1 MRPALLVHEFEWHG
15 RCDSTSLWRLIS
27 APDDVFGCIGTALG
41 SHTIWV
47 IMRSV
52 APCPS
57 EGIWCIYFLQSVALF
72 NRSELYSCR
81 LYGRIG
87 HNLHDKEVHSR
98 RVENMSSRMGWT
110 MQKWVSLRHA

>member
-1 MRPALLVHEFEWHG
+1 MIYASEGIFEMCPAMLVHEFEWHG

-52 APCPS
+52 APCHRRGFGVSTFYSQLLHSIGPS
-57 EGIWCIYFLQSVALF
+57 YIYVG
-72 NRSELYSCR
+72 YTV
-81 LYGRIG
+81 G
-87 HNLHDKEVHSR
+87 
-98 RVENMSSRMGWT
+98 
-110 MQKWVSLRHA
+110 